1 MHIQSIAMQAR
12 ELAMLPFFSQWSY
25 VTLDG
30 TKLATLALKQAN
42 GGLRKYTSLLHQTGP
57 ISLWSLVP

>member
-12 ELAMLPFFSQWSY
+12 ELAILPFFSQRSY
-25 VTLDG
+25 ITLGG
-30 TKLATLALKQAN
+30 TQLATSALKQAN